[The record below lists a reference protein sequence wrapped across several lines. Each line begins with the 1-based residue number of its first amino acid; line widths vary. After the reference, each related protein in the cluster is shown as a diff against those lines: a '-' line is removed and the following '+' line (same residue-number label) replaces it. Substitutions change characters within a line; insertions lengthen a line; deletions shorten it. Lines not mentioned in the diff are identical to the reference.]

1 MNFFKSIRFRLAL
14 WSAIITGVIVL
25 AFSTLSAFLMYHSY
39 LDTIDNEME
48 QFGEDL
54 VEELDDE
61 GRYNQKE
68 LVDFFDLFDD
78 RKSLHLIAVVSPND
92 ETIFQSSHWKG
103 HTLELDKER
112 SSYHQTI
119 RHDEK
124 DWRYARVKENR
135 WQIFVGSRLDEVSEI
150 QEKILGA
157 FAIAFPLATLLAAMG
172 GLILAHRAMKP
183 VKLIARTARD
193 INAQGLGKR
202 IGEGH
207 LIDDELGQLTTV
219 LNSMLSR
226 LEKSFNQA
234 ARFSADASHELNTPL
249 AIMQGELETAL
260 QRETI
265 SESEEHL
272 LSNLVEETQRLKTIT
287 RSLLLFSQSDAGNLK
302 LESKPFDL
310 SSTIQALLEDAQS
323 LDAAN
328 DLSFKIDLEKRIIAH
343 GDQTLL
349 RQAIHNLL
357 TNAVR
362 YNHSNGVVGISLHK
376 KPGLLTIRVS
386 NTGPGIS
393 PTNQNKVFDR
403 FFRADFSRTRKH
415 ESFGLGLPLARE
427 IAKAHGG
434 NIVLVASNSEK
445 TTFEFKLPT
454 DKLK

>member
-1 MNFFKSIRFRLAL
+1 VSLLSFARNTTLAV
-14 WSAIITGVIVL
+14 IFYGVP
-25 AFSTLSAFLMYHSY
+25 
-39 LDTIDNEME
+39 
-48 QFGEDL
+48 
-54 VEELDDE
+54 
-61 GRYNQKE
+61 
-68 LVDFFDLFDD
+68 
-78 RKSLHLIAVVSPND
+78 IAVPSTSSASEPD
-92 ETIFQSSHWKG
+92 EDQ
-103 HTLELDKER
+103 
-112 SSYHQTI
+112 
-119 RHDEK
+119 
-124 DWRYARVKENR
+124 
-135 WQIFVGSRLDEVSEI
+135 
-150 QEKILGA
+150 
-157 FAIAFPLATLLAAMG
+157 
-172 GLILAHRAMKP
+172 
-183 VKLIARTARD
+183 
-193 INAQGLGKR
+193 
-202 IGEGH
+202 
-207 LIDDELGQLTTV
+207 LID
-219 LNSMLSR
+219 
-226 LEKSFNQA
+226 F
-234 ARFSADASHELNTPL
+234 ASIIQITFEQN
-249 AIMQGELETAL
+249 LETAL